1 MIKNIIDIST
11 LNDLRKLTDPEQ
23 VFVIDKWNNYF
34 SIRGDMEY
42 WEDGSDK
49 YPDDP
54 YRVEIFPINWI
65 HSISELN
72 SKKLEELLMDDR
84 KSREGGIYFYH
95 EESDCTRKAGK
106 DAFESLA
113 LYFNYPSI
121 FVLGKSEAEN
131 FLKHISNGLYIICI
145 TE

>member
-95 EESDCTRKAGK
+95 EESDCTRKARSEERRVGK
-106 DAFESLA
+106 ECS
-113 LYFNYPSI
+113 
-121 FVLGKSEAEN
+121 
-131 FLKHISNGLYIICI
+131 
-145 TE
+145 